1 LLAAI
6 EGGSCLRRLREVADS
21 VVARELPL
29 LVPPAPGD
37 PVIGAL
43 IGSADLVY
51 TDGGRLVVVD
61 FKTDDLGSD
70 DELAARVGHY
80 RPQLERYA
88 AALQSA
94 LELDEP
100 PAMELWFL
108 AADRIVRL

>member
-1 LLAAI
+1 
-6 EGGSCLRRLREVADS
+6 

-29 LVPPAPGD
+29 LLLPAPHD

-51 TDGGRLVVVD
+51 TEGERLVVID
-61 FKTDDLGSD
+61 FKTDEVASG
-70 DELAARVGHY
+70 DELAALVTHY

-94 LELDEP
+94 LALDAP